1 MGVWVDEYV
10 DGQVYGQMGVWV
22 EGVWIDECVGGWV
35 CGWMGVWLDGCGG
48 RRMVRWMNGYMN
60 RRTYGSVGK

>member
-1 MGVWVDEYV
+1 
-10 DGQVYGQMGVWV
+10 MGVWV